1 MLINVSIEDQIVPS
15 EWDNFVASCSN
26 GTIFHVSAWK
36 RVLEMQGLRSAYF
49 VARDGQGSMLSA
61 CPFFLVSILGG
72 IASSLISLP
81 KSDIG
86 GPIFKDGSNSA
97 EIGIHLMKAIKR
109 TALMRRIPLAV
120 AAVADSVAS
129 KSLSFGNVTVSS
141 TSGFFVLD
149 LDRLAPE
156 AIWSSFSH
164 SGRQRT
170 EISRMDRDGFT
181 FYVGDSHTDLSE
193 FYMLYRTTVQR
204 AGGKAYPYSLFSC
217 IMSLMHPRN
226 FNLLMV
232 RKGDR
237 PVGGLGVLCYPEKK
251 QLHTMYA
258 AYDRSAGN
266 RYPVHLYTNWKALLW
281 ARACGYRYINF
292 GTTSANPLDGNYRF
306 KQQFGGR
313 FVRKVVVKQLMVPN
327 LVGSLI
333 RRVNQNI
340 QFRRLLYSR
349 TS

>member
-1 MLINVSIEDQIVPS
+1 
-15 EWDNFVASCSN
+15 
-26 GTIFHVSAWK
+26 
-36 RVLEMQGLRSAYF
+36 
-49 VARDGQGSMLSA
+49 
-61 CPFFLVSILGG
+61 
-72 IASSLISLP
+72 
-81 KSDIG
+81 
-86 GPIFKDGSNSA
+86 
-97 EIGIHLMKAIKR
+97 
-109 TALMRRIPLAV
+109 
-120 AAVADSVAS
+120 
-129 KSLSFGNVTVSS
+129 
-141 TSGFFVLD
+141 
-149 LDRLAPE
+149 
-156 AIWSSFSH
+156 
-164 SGRQRT
+164 
-170 EISRMDRDGFT
+170 
-181 FYVGDSHTDLSE
+181 
-193 FYMLYRTTVQR
+193 MLYRTTVQR